1 MTTTVQVLQ
10 EQLRHLRMT
19 ETANELPVL
28 LRNAETMS
36 WTYQELMQE
45 VLMFELKRREEK
57 NVEKRL
63 KLARFPYHKTIDEF
77 NIEEQESLSKRQLNQ
92 LRELNWLEQQYN
104 IILLGPPGAG
114 KTHIGIGLGVEAI
127 HKGYKV
133 AFSSMGELVH
143 LLKTEEYIRKSQMQL
158 KRIKES
164 DLVIIDDLM
173 YLAMDQREANLFFHL
188 INHLYERS
196 SIILTSNKGPEE
208 WVELMG
214 DQGITTAIL
223 DRLLHRVEVIQ
234 LNENDSYRL
243 KHRFTIFEK
252 ESVQT

>member
-1 MTTTVQVLQ
+1 MTTTVNILQ

-36 WTYQELMQE
+36 WTYQEFMQE
-45 VLMFELKRREEK
+45 ILMFEVKRREEK

-63 KLARFPYHKTIDEF
+63 KLARFPYHKTLDEF

-143 LLKTEEYIRKSQMQL
+143 LLKTEEYIRKSQMQF

>member
-19 ETANELPVL
+19 ETANELPIL

-36 WTYQELMQE
+36 WTYQEFMQE
-45 VLMFELKRREEK
+45 VLMFEVKRREEK

-77 NIEEQESLSKRQLNQ
+77 NIEEQESISKRQLNQ

-234 LNENDSYRL
+234 LNGNDSYRL